1 MSGMSEDGSDHY
13 EPDHSHDGGRPRDRC
28 RTLKD
33 RTLSA
38 PDSAIARLMA
48 QIENARRLQ
57 PSGRRPRQSGAALSG
72 LSVLGRFNSLIVGFI
87 SLFGR
92 VGNLYSGVLQYQ

>member
-72 LSVLGRFNSLIVGFI
+72 LSVLGDLIP
-87 SLFGR
+87 
-92 VGNLYSGVLQYQ
+92 